1 MVEKSRKQ
9 LIVKVCCVIAAFI
22 LWLYTS
28 NDDNMSKTYKIS
40 NIPIEIVNEDY
51 LTQAGLTISP
61 NQKFSTSL
69 NVTGKPSEIYA
80 IKPEQFKLV
89 ADLSVYAMK
98 KGENR
103 IPINIVR
110 RPSGDI
116 SIINDGAM
124 WISVD
129 VDNYKEKTFPIQ
141 VEVKGDSK
149 NGFHNDK
156 PVIKPENVVVSG
168 AERYVDTVDRV
179 IADLELD
186 NPDKDINL
194 AISLKAVDRLGKE
207 VKEVKLTPNVSD
219 VFVSIQ
225 KTKSVGVNIKTT
237 GDLPKE
243 FILKSIKLAKEN
255 FTIAGDSKYIN
266 PIVNLET
273 EPIDL
278 SKFKSESSSI
288 KVKLLLPPNVKLVD
302 GSNSI
307 DAEILLD
314 RIIEKNITSN
324 IEVRNLSSG
333 LSAKLDKE
341 TLSMVISGGKTSVSG
356 LKVESIKCYI
366 NLGELDEGE
375 YTIPIGIE
383 LPQNI
388 NLVSQGTKFVKVS
401 ILKNDGKSTNSEEGK
416 TPGEVSEENTAP
428 TNTNN

>member
-9 LIVKVCCVIAAFI
+9 LIVKICCVVAAFI

-51 LTQAGLTISP
+51 LTQAGLTLSP

-80 IKPEQFKLV
+80 VKPEQFKLV

-116 SIINDGAM
+116 NIINDGAM
-124 WISVD
+124 WISVE

-141 VEVKGDSK
+141 AQVKGDSK
-149 NGFHNDK
+149 SGFHNDK

-168 AERYVDTVDRV
+168 SERYVDTVDKV

-186 NPDKDINL
+186 NPDKNINL
-194 AISLKAVDRLGKE
+194 AVSLKAVDRLGKE
-207 VKEVKLTPNVSD
+207 VKEVRLTPNVSD

-237 GDLPKE
+237 GDIPKE
-243 FILKSIKLAKEN
+243 FILK
-255 FTIAGDSKYIN
+255 G
-266 PIVNLET
+266 
-273 EPIDL
+273 
-278 SKFKSESSSI
+278 
-288 KVKLLLPPNVKLVD
+288 
-302 GSNSI
+302 
-307 DAEILLD
+307 
-314 RIIEKNITSN
+314 
-324 IEVRNLSSG
+324 
-333 LSAKLDKE
+333 
-341 TLSMVISGGKTSVSG
+341 
-356 LKVESIKCYI
+356 
-366 NLGELDEGE
+366 
-375 YTIPIGIE
+375 
-383 LPQNI
+383 
-388 NLVSQGTKFVKVS
+388 
-401 ILKNDGKSTNSEEGK
+401 ILKRI
-416 TPGEVSEENTAP
+416 
-428 TNTNN
+428 